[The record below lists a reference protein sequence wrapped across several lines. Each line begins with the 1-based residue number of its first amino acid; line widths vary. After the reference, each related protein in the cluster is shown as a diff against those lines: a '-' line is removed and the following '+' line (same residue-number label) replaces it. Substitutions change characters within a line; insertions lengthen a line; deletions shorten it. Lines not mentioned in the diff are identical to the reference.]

1 MRARRERWRAGSA
14 CAFDPAPRRRLLTGG
29 RIDWRVPPLDDR
41 FYNLVTINYQE
52 RTVSHSNDNQL
63 RGADQGGSEAPEA
76 VDHVARAKLSKR
88 DGELHLDDEKDTLFD
103 DGLDV
108 EDESLTL
115 AGTQGNPN
123 KG

>member
-1 MRARRERWRAGSA
+1 VSNPNEDHLRRAE
-14 CAFDPAPRRRLLTGG
+14 L
-29 RIDWRVPPLDDR
+29 
-41 FYNLVTINYQE
+41 
-52 RTVSHSNDNQL
+52 
-63 RGADQGGSEAPEA
+63 GGSEAPEA
-76 VDHVARAKLSKR
+76 VDHVAQAKLRKP
-88 DGELHLDDEKDTLFD
+88 DADLHLDDEKDTLFT